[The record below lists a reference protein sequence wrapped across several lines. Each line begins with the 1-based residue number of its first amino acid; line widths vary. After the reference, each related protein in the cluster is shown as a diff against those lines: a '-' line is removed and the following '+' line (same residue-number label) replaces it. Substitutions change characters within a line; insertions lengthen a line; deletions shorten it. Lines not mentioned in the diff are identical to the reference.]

1 MSTSILALKAFQD
14 NYIWII
20 QQRSSFICIDP
31 GDAAPVLAFA
41 EQNQLELKTILI
53 THYHADHMGGVKK
66 LTQQFPNAMV
76 YSPESHTKHI
86 SLAPYT
92 FEVMSTPGHTKN
104 HICYFEPHKHWLFC
118 GDTLFSAGCGRVFDG
133 TIEMLF
139 DSLNTLKQL
148 PDDTQVFCAHE
159 YTRQNLKFALTIEPN
174 NQTTQAHLQL
184 LESNPEQISLPSTIG
199 FEKQINPFFRLD
211 LRDKAAQTEAAY
223 FEYLRHQK
231 DCFS

>member
-76 YSPESHTKHI
+76 YTPENTPQSI
-86 SLAPYT
+86 LEPPYQ
-92 FEVMSTPGHTKN
+92 FDVIKTPGHTQN
-104 HICYFEPHKHWLFC
+104 HICYFEPNQHWLFC

-133 TIEMLF
+133 SIEALF
-139 DSLNTLKQL
+139 QSINHLKQL
-148 PDDTQVFCAHE
+148 PDDTKV
-159 YTRQNLKFALTIEPN
+159 Y
-174 NQTTQAHLQL
+174 
-184 LESNPEQISLPSTIG
+184 
-199 FEKQINPFFRLD
+199 
-211 LRDKAAQTEAAY
+211 
-223 FEYLRHQK
+223 
-231 DCFS
+231 